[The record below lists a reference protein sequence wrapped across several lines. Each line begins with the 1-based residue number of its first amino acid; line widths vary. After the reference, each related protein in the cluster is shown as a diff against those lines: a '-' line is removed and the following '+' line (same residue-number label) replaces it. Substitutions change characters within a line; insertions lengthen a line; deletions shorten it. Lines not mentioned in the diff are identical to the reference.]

1 MEARVMEALRA
12 QFRPEFLNRIDD
24 IIIFHALSKEHLAK
38 IVEIQVG
45 YLAERLRENG
55 YELEIT
61 DRAREWLAE
70 VGYDPNFGAR
80 PLKRA
85 IQRYIE
91 DPLALEILEGV
102 FKEGDKI
109 IVDLDENNHVIFR
122 KGE

>member
-1 MEARVMEALRA
+1 M
-12 QFRPEFLNRIDD
+12 
-24 IIIFHALSKEHLAK
+24 
-38 IVEIQVG
+38 
-45 YLAERLRENG
+45 RLKENG

-61 DRAREWLAE
+61 DKAKAWLAE

-85 IQRYIE
+85 IPRYIE